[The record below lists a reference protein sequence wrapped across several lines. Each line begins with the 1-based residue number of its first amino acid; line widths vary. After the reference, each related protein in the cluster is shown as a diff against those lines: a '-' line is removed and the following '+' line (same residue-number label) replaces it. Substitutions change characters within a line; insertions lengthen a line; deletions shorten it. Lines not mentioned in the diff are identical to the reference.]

1 MTSPLGLVQ
10 PHSPGAS
17 MDKPIPRSRW
27 RHLPRLAIAG
37 AVVGLFLAML
47 LAFGSS
53 DRSVRVAAAGLTIG
67 TVEQAMFHDFVP
79 LRGKVVP
86 RDTVY
91 VDASEGGRVER
102 VLVEPGDL
110 VEPGQLLVELTNSN
124 LAAQVAQ
131 TEAQI
136 GQSISQSQTLQL
148 QLENSHNQNLL
159 ALEQIDYQ
167 IAKLKLSAERRQALA
182 KSGAASA
189 EVRDN
194 VVLDLE
200 HYQRQRPIQLEINR
214 RQDEQ
219 VAEIL
224 PPLKDM
230 VAKLR
235 ENLTITHARL
245 DALKVKAPLAGRVT
259 AIDLKVG
266 ETKTQG
272 QRLAEIVP
280 DTGIKLSAEID
291 EFYLGRVTTGQ
302 SATLQVSG
310 SGTDSR
316 LTVARVY
323 PQVKNGTF
331 TVDLS
336 FEGGV
341 PPGLLPGQAMQGR
354 LALGDDH
361 PALVLPA
368 GAFLERTGGDWVFVM
383 DEGGD
388 AAHRRRIKV
397 GRRNAEQV
405 EITGG
410 LEAGDRVI
418 ISDYTGLDRMDR
430 VDLTK

>member
-1 MTSPLGLVQ
+1 
-10 PHSPGAS
+10 
-17 MDKPIPRSRW
+17 
-27 RHLPRLAIAG
+27 
-37 AVVGLFLAML
+37 
-47 LAFGSS
+47 
-53 DRSVRVAAAGLTIG
+53 
-67 TVEQAMFHDFVP
+67 
-79 LRGKVVP
+79 VVP

-110 VEPGQLLVELTNSN
+110 VEAGQLLVELTNSN

-167 IAKLKLSAERRQALA
+167 IARLKLSAERRQALA

-235 ENLTITHARL
+235 ENLAITHARL
-245 DALKVKAPLAGRVT
+245 DALKVKAPVTGRVT
-259 AIDLKVG
+259 SIDLKVG

-272 QRLAEIVP
+272 QRLAEVVP
-280 DTGIKLSAEID
+280 DTGIKLSAEVD
-291 EFYLGRVTTGQ
+291 EFYLGRVKTGQ
-302 SATLQVSG
+302 KATLQVAG
-310 SGTDSR
+310 TGTDSK

-331 TVDLS
+331 TVDLAFS
-336 FEGGV
+336 EGV
-341 PPGLLPGQAMQGR
+341 PAGLLPGQAMQGK

-368 GAFLERTGGDWVFVM
+368 GAFLERTGGDWIFVM
-383 DEGGD
+383 DESGD
-388 AAHRRRIKV
+388 SAHRRRIKV

-405 EITGG
+405 EVTGG
-410 LEAGDRVI
+410 LAAGDRVI
-418 ISDYTGLDRMDR
+418 VSDYTGLDRIDR
-430 VDLTK
+430 VDLSK